1 MTSWGFIYHRLRA
14 NFDGLASE
22 FCENPPKVKEEG
34 NGEVIFDTGKVV
46 TGVELAG
53 EKVKVVYDDV
63 SGEKK
68 TDLSVLADFVIIANG
83 ANSSLRGKLFP
94 ALTRDYA
101 GYVAFRGTVPESEV
115 SEETKKVFDPRLTY
129 YSYKN
134 GYILL

>member
-14 NFDGLASE
+14 NFDGMKSG
-22 FCENPPKVKEEG
+22 FCENPPEVKEEG
-34 NGEVIFDTGKVV
+34 DGDVKFDCGKAV
-46 TGVELAG
+46 TGLELLG
-53 EKVKVVYDDV
+53 EKVRVVYDDL

-68 TDLSVLADFVIIANG
+68 DLSVLADLVIIANG

-94 ALTRDYA
+94 DLKREYA

-115 SEETKKVFDPRLTY
+115 SEETKKVFDPRLSY
-129 YSYKN
+129 YTYKN